1 MSTKHL
7 WRTGIVLALFGVLL
21 LVAACGSN
29 DGALPDVDSDASGE
43 QTLVLG
49 AEDNGEQVQLASG
62 QVLEVTLE
70 SNPTTGYSWEV
81 SDVDGTVLSQVG
93 EAEFREAPKESEE
106 MVGVGGTETLRFS
119 SAAGE
124 TTLTLVYHRPWEED
138 VDPLETFTVEVV
150 VR

>member
-1 MSTKHL
+1 MSTKQL
-7 WRTGIVLALFGVLL
+7 WRMGIALALVGVLL
-21 LVAACGSN
+21 LAAACASN
-29 DGALPDVDSDASGE
+29 ESAPPGADSDASGE
-43 QTLVLG
+43 QTHVLG
-49 AEDNGEQVQLASG
+49 AKDNGAQVQLASG

-81 SDVDGTVLSQVG
+81 SEVDGAVLSQVG
-93 EAEFREAPKESEE
+93 EAEFRETPSEDE
-106 MVGVGGTETLRFS
+106 QMVGVGGTETLRFS

-138 VDPLETFTVEVV
+138 VEPLETFTVEVV